1 MTPPPGGSPAA
12 AYLADLEAS
21 LPTGHATRDLLDEI
35 RDHLAEAV
43 AAHQARGC
51 SREAAEREAVRELGT
66 VAELAPEFRTAAVVC
81 DARRQA
87 NRQLLGALLLT
98 ICGVGVFHFLPG
110 LMAAMHEQP
119 SALRPILAVTVI
131 AVGVL
136 FVPSLLLLGLSRTP
150 QPWSDARW
158 LAWLLRVRTAARWLF
173 QLGLPV
179 TSAMVAHPVALLAGS
194 PDLWLVVGALTGHLV
209 AGVMVPTPGSRFLH
223 SVIARRS

>member
-1 MTPPPGGSPAA
+1 MRPFSRSPAA

-21 LPTGHATRDLLDEI
+21 LPRGHATRDLLDEI

-43 AAHQARGC
+43 EAREARGC
-51 SREAAEREAVRELGT
+51 SREAAEHEAVRELGT

-87 NRQLLGALLLT
+87 NRQLLGASLLAVFG
-98 ICGVGVFHFLPG
+98 CVVFHLLPG

-119 SALRPILAVTVI
+119 TALRPILAVTVV

-136 FVPSLLLLGLSRTP
+136 FLPSLALLGLSRTP
-150 QPWSDARW
+150 QTWSDARW
-158 LAWLLRVRTAARWLF
+158 LAWLLRVQTAASWLF

-194 PDLWLVVGALTGHLV
+194 PHLWVVAGAVAGHLV
-209 AGVMVPTPGSRFLH
+209 AGVMVPPRLVRGV
-223 SVIARRS
+223 SVRRP